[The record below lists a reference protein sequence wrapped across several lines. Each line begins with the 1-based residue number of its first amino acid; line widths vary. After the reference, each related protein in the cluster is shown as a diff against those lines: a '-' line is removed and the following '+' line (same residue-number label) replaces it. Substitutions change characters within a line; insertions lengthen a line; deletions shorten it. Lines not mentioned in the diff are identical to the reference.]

1 MSQPCEAGVAVP
13 SLQARKLRHSKRL
26 SGSPRQSMAEPGPE
40 SRFVRVQSLW
50 PSPLS
55 SLHPC
60 AASQDSKTLL
70 PPLDPGVPGSWEG
83 CCPQPSEPHGG
94 GDLVA
99 PSPSW
104 PYMMSQVES
113 LGGAERGTDPTRQP
127 LPCHPLT
134 KSHPITP
141 VLGVAGKHFNPEGW
155 RVPLQC
161 TVLSPCPSAS
171 RWSPR

>member
-1 MSQPCEAGVAVP
+1 
-13 SLQARKLRHSKRL
+13 
-26 SGSPRQSMAEPGPE
+26 MAEPGPE

-55 SLHPC
+55 SPHPC

-70 PPLDPGVPGSWEG
+70 SPLDPGVPGSWEG

-104 PYMMSQVES
+104 LYVMGQVES

-155 RVPLQC
+155 RVPLFSAPTSLPAPVPLDGPQGNEP
-161 TVLSPCPSAS
+161 VASAS
-171 RWSPR
+171 STSHT